1 MKDTYK
7 RAAYL
12 SSAAFILSLVFFVTL
27 FIGSGISNYPVIRYL
42 GWYGLSGSLIWLYL
56 VILYYLKY
64 LAEVEKLDYS
74 MMAAESSSTIF
85 QGSNERK
92 AMFIVARNRLAIYE
106 KWFTP
111 AFSLLTAAAY
121 IGFGLYTLKRSSG
134 VLDEVQGKPLG
145 PALLMVAVAFVSF
158 AFSRYAT
165 GTSAEPASKA
175 LRGGGS
181 NMLSFSLIA
190 IAIAVMLAFKFFQYD
205 TPIRIITRVVPYI
218 MLIIGGEIVVSQIFD
233 IYRPRFTGQY
243 HMPAFDSRLLSA
255 INEPGGILHTA
266 AHTIDYQFG
275 FKVSQTWFYKLLEKA
290 ILPLVLF
297 MMIAMYLLSCFVVV
311 NPGQQAVIEY
321 FGSFDK
327 GKLAGPGLNFKLPW
341 PIEKAY
347 IYDTDRIQQIH
358 VGYQEK
364 EEDQNQDEISR
375 KPLLWGEKHYEYEY
389 RLLVATDR
397 VEHSDEGVVPVSIV
411 IAAVPIQYRIK
422 DLQAYVYNH
431 NDPVGL
437 LESICYRELV
447 RYGANARVE
456 TEAFGDEVKTDSLLG
471 AGRGEAAEKLKESI
485 QKRSDEIGLGVDIVM
500 VGLQGVHP
508 PLEVAKEYEQV
519 IGSIQ
524 KRQATIL
531 DALAIKNKTMTEL
544 GGGIGQVDRLYEMAV
559 EFQAKKT
566 TAGQDE
572 LKRMARELDEAF
584 AGASG
589 EIFKTLSESR
599 SYAYDKSE
607 TARAEGE
614 RFASQILAFREAP
627 KIYLQQLRLQTL
639 EETLQDIRKYV
650 VVSADDDSE
659 VMIVDLQ
666 ESLTP
671 SLYDIEVPE

>member
-1 MKDTYK
+1 MKETYK

-64 LAEVEKLDYS
+64 LAEIEKLDYS

-85 QGSNERK
+85 QGSSERK
-92 AMFIVARNRLAIYE
+92 AMFMVARNRLTVYE

-111 AFSLLTAAAY
+111 GFSLLTAAMY
-121 IGFGLYTLKRSSG
+121 IGFGLSTLKSSAG

-145 PALLMVAVAFVSF
+145 PALLMVAVAFISF

-165 GTSAEPASKA
+165 GTSATSASKA

-190 IAIAVMLAFKFFQYD
+190 IVLAVMLALKFFQYD
-205 TPIRIITRVVPYI
+205 MPIRIGTRVVPYI
-218 MLIIGGEIVVSQIFD
+218 MLLIGGEIVVSQIFD
-233 IYRPRFTGQY
+233 IYRPRFAGQY
-243 HMPAFDSRLLSA
+243 HMPAFDSRLLST

-297 MMIAMYLLSCFVVV
+297 MMLAMYLLSCFVVV

-321 FGSFDK
+321 FGSFER
-327 GKLAGPGLNFKLPW
+327 GKLAEPGLTLKLPW

-347 IYDTDRIQQIH
+347 IYNTDRIQQIH

-364 EEDQNQDEISR
+364 DEGQDSNEISR

-389 RLLVATDR
+389 RLLVSTDR
-397 VEHSDEGVVPVSIV
+397 VEDSDEGVVPVSIV

-431 NDPVGL
+431 NNPVGL

-456 TEAFGDEVKTDSLLG
+456 TEAFGDEVKTNSLLG
-471 AGRGEAAEKLKESI
+471 AGRGEAARSLKKSI
-485 QKRSDEIGLGVDIVM
+485 QKYSDEIGLGVEIVM

-524 KRQATIL
+524 KRQAIIL
-531 DALAIKNKTMTEL
+531 DALAMENKIMTEL
-544 GGGIGQVDRLYEMAV
+544 GGGINQVNRLYEMA
-559 EFQAKKT
+559 EEYQAKKS
-566 TAGQDE
+566 TADRQE
-572 LKRMARELDEAF
+572 LEKMALELDEAF
-584 AGASG
+584 TSASG
-589 EIFKTLSESR
+589 EIFKDLSQAR

-627 KIYLQQLRLQTL
+627 RIYLQQLRLQTL

-650 VVSADDDSE
+650 VVSDDQDSE

-666 ESLTP
+666 ESLAP